1 MTVGATGGGTTP
13 DSNGTRDSASVEE
26 PPKPRPDDEDDDRP
40 PLGATLLAGAIAAA
54 VVLPVLYIAVVAASV
69 DPDRAAALLFRERT
83 LGILLNTLALVVGVT
98 LLSVLL
104 SVPLA
109 CLTELTDLPY
119 SRFWAVVVS
128 LPLVVPSY
136 IGAFSYISV
145 WGPQGEVQSLLAPL
159 GVESLPEIYGLGGA
173 IAILTLYNYPYVYLT
188 TRAGLRS
195 FDKTYLDAAR
205 SLDRRTW
212 RALVRAILPFVRPA
226 ISAGALLVAL
236 YAVGDFGTPSML
248 GLDVFTRVIY
258 VEYNAFGQEYASL
271 LAMHLVAI
279 ALVVLAIESG
289 VRGDDTLH
297 GSARGETREYVL
309 SLGRWRYPALACLAL
324 LAAVTLVFPVAVL
337 TMWLLR
343 TPDVYAPALAFD
355 PSYAINS
362 VAVSAAAAVVAALAA
377 IPIAYLSARYSSR
390 LVALFERTTY
400 IGYAVPGVVIGL
412 SLIYVSTR
420 YVQAAYQTLPLIV
433 FAYVVLYLPQAV
445 GSTRTGVLHVNPRLV
460 EAARSLGCS
469 STRAFRHV
477 VLPLILPGLV
487 AGAAL
492 VFLTAMKELPAT
504 LLLGPAGFETLAT
517 FIWRVE
523 RSAYYGFAAL
533 PALVLLSV
541 SGLSMLVIVFRDRYD
556 RRGTVRGGFERPT
569 ADDGFGRGDPA
580 ATDGGIAAPDA
591 DSSIS
596 RERNR
601 ETVLEL
607 SGLTKS
613 FGGERVVEDASVSVA
628 RGEVLTLVGPSGC
641 GKTTTL
647 RLIAGFET
655 PDAGSVSIGGETVAA
670 EEVST
675 AVEGRDVGI
684 VFQDFALF
692 PHKTV
697 AENVSFGLWEVE
709 GGERDRR
716 VSRLL
721 DLVGLSGHVD
731 HYPAE
736 LSGGQ
741 KQRVALARSLA
752 PEPDVLLLDEPLSNL
767 DAGLRVRMREAVR
780 GVLDEVGVT
789 AVWVTHDQEE
799 ALSIGDRVA
808 VMREGRLHQ
817 VGPPD
822 EVFMQ
827 PASRAVAEFLGESS
841 YLRGRRRNGVVETP
855 IGPIGAERLVG
866 YDGPDPDVLVRPD
879 DLAIA
884 RATDGEADGVVRYR
898 RFNGPTVSYRVTLDG
913 GETVGCTATND
924 DLLDRGTPVTLSV
937 SATHRLRAFPPE

>member
-1 MTVGATGGGTTP
+1 MSDGAGGDAAPEQEGRA
-13 DSNGTRDSASVEE
+13 GE
-26 PPKPRPDDEDDDRP
+26 PPVDDPACSGPDDEGERP
-40 PLGATLLAGAIAAA
+40 PIGATLLAGAIAAA
-54 VVLPVLYIAVVAASV
+54 VVVPVLYIAVVAASV
-69 DPDRAAALLFRERT
+69 DPERAADLLVRERT

-98 LLSVLL
+98 VLSVLL

-205 SLDRRTW
+205 SLDERTW
-212 RALVRAILPFVRPA
+212 RAFARAVVPFVRPA
-226 ISAGALLVAL
+226 ITAGALLVAL

-279 ALVVLAIESG
+279 ALVILAIESG

-297 GSARGETREYVL
+297 GNARGSTREYVV
-309 SLGRWRYPALACLAL
+309 SLGRWRWPALCGLVV

-355 PSYAINS
+355 PSYAVNS
-362 VAVSAAAAVVAALAA
+362 VVVSAAAALVAALAA

-390 LVALFERTTY
+390 LVALFERATY
-400 IGYAVPGVVIGL
+400 IGYAVPGVVVGL

-420 YVQAAYQTLPLIV
+420 YFQAAYQTLPLIV

-445 GSTRTGVLHVNPRLV
+445 GSTRTGVLHVNPRLT
-460 EAARSLGCS
+460 EAARSLGCGPLES
-469 STRAFRHV
+469 FRHV

-533 PALVLLSV
+533 PALVLLCV

-556 RRGTVRGGFERPT
+556 RRGTVRGAVGGSVP
-569 ADDGFGRGDPA
+569 DDGFGRRAPA
-580 ATDGGIAAPDA
+580 ATDGGSAALGVDTHKTWEPA
-591 DSSIS
+591 GES
-596 RERNR
+596 
-601 ETVLEL
+601 VLEVD
-607 SGLTKS
+607 GLTKS
-613 FGGERVVEDASVSVA
+613 FDGDRVVEDVSVSVG

-647 RLIAGFET
+647 RLVAGFET
-655 PDAGSVSIGGETVAA
+655 PESGTVSIGGETVA
-670 EEVST
+670 EEGAST
-675 AVEGRDVGI
+675 AVEARDVGI

-697 AENVSFGLWEVE
+697 AENVAFGLWDV
-709 GGERDRR
+709 GGDDRDRR

-721 DLVGLSGHVD
+721 ELVGLTGHAD

-808 VMREGRLHQ
+808 VMRAGRLHQ
-817 VGPPD
+817 VGPPN

-827 PASRAVAEFLGESS
+827 PASRAVAEFLGEAS
-841 YLRGRRRNGVVETP
+841 YLRGRRRDGVVETP
-855 IGPIGAERLVG
+855 LGPIDADRLVG

-879 DLAIA
+879 DLAVA
-884 RATDGEADGVVRYR
+884 RAADGESDGTVDYR
-898 RFNGPTVSYRVTLDG
+898 RFNGPSVSYRIGLEN
-913 GETVGCTATND
+913 GETVGCTAAND
-924 DLLDRGTPVTLSV
+924 ELLERGTPVTV
-937 SATHRLRAFPPE
+937 RIAATHRLRAFPPD

>member
-1 MTVGATGGGTTP
+1 MTDRATERSGRP
-13 DSNGTRDSASVEE
+13 ASSDADAARGRE
-26 PPKPRPDDEDDDRP
+26 RP
-40 PLGATLLAGAIAAA
+40 PLGTTLLAGAIAAS
-54 VVLPVLYIAVVAASV
+54 VVVPVLYVAAVAARV
-69 DPDRAAALLFRERT
+69 DPGRAAELLFRERT
-83 LGILLNTLALVVGVT
+83 LGILLNTLGLVIGVT
-98 LLSVLL
+98 ALSVAL

-159 GVESLPEIYGLGGA
+159 GVESLPELYGLGGA
-173 IAILTLYNYPYVYLT
+173 VFILTLYNYPYVYIT

-205 SLDRRTW
+205 SLDEYAW
-212 RALVRAILPFVRPA
+212 RSFLRAVIPFVRPA
-226 ISAGALLVAL
+226 VTAGALLVAL

-248 GLDVFTRVIY
+248 QLDVFTRVIY

-279 ALVVLAIESG
+279 ALVILAIESG

-297 GSARGETREYVL
+297 GSARGATREYVVE
-309 SLGRWRYPALACLAL
+309 LGRWKWPALAGLAL
-324 LAAVTLVFPVAVL
+324 LAAVSLLFPVGVL

-343 TPDVYAPALAFD
+343 TPDVYAPTLEFEW
-355 PSYAINS
+355 SYAINS
-362 VAVSAAAAVVAALAA
+362 VTVSAAAALVAAAA
-377 IPIAYLSARYSSR
+377 AVPVAYLSARYPSR
-390 LVALFERTTY
+390 LVAVLERATY

-412 SLIYVSTR
+412 SLIYFSTR
-420 YVQAAYQTLPLIV
+420 YVGVAYQTLPLIV

-460 EAARSLGCS
+460 EAARSLGCPPLK
-469 STRAFRHV
+469 AFRHV
-477 VLPLILPGLV
+477 VLPLIVPGIA

-517 FIWRVE
+517 FIWRIE
-523 RSAYYGFAAL
+523 RNALYGFAAV
-533 PALVLLSV
+533 PALVLLFV
-541 SGLSMLVIVFRDRYD
+541 SGLSMLVVVFRDRYD
-556 RRGTVRGGFERPT
+556 RRPTAERSVG
-569 ADDGFGRGDPA
+569 ADDGFDVGATTAADGGVSAARGDTYKP
-580 ATDGGIAAPDA
+580 TEPNDD
-591 DSSIS
+591 DV
-596 RERNR
+596 
-601 ETVLEL
+601 VLEL
-607 SGLTKS
+607 EGVAKS
-613 FGGERVVEDASVSVA
+613 FDEERAVEGFSIDVEE
-628 RGEVLTLVGPSGC
+628 GEVLTLVGPSGC

-647 RLIAGFET
+647 RLIAGLEK
-655 PDAGSVSIGGETVAA
+655 PDAGRIAIRGKTLADEGS
-670 EEVST
+670 ST
-675 AVEGRDVGI
+675 AIEGRNVGI

-697 AENVSFGLWEVE
+697 AENVAFGLWGVDED
-709 GGERDRR
+709 ERDGR
-716 VSRLL
+716 VARLL
-721 DLVGLSGHVD
+721 ELVGLTDHVD

-767 DAGLRVRMREAVR
+767 DAGQRVRMREAVR
-780 GVLDEVGVT
+780 AILDEVDVT

-808 VMREGRLHQ
+808 VMTEGRLEQ

-822 EVFMQ
+822 EAFMR
-827 PASRAVAEFLGESS
+827 PASRTVAEFLGEAS
-841 YLRGRRRNGVVETP
+841 YLPGRRRNGSVETP
-855 IGPIGAERLVG
+855 IGTVDDDQLVG
-866 YDGPDPDVLVRPD
+866 YDGPRPDVLVRPD
-879 DLAIA
+879 DLAVA
-884 RATDGEADGVVRYR
+884 PADDGADGTISYR
-898 RFNGPTVSYRVTLDG
+898 RFNGPTVSYRVTLGNGDVV
-913 GETVGCTATND
+913 ECTAAND
-924 DLLDRGTPVTLSV
+924 ELIEYGTPVALEV
-937 SATHRLRAFPPE
+937 VATHRLRAFPPTG